1 MLIAEAQ
8 RQVRH
13 VYRGGVIGH
22 LVAGTL
28 WSIAAGIATW
38 GAPGT
43 AIATLCVGGV
53 FIFPV
58 TTLVLSRLGGPV
70 ALPATNPFRA
80 FGTQAAFVLP
90 LSMPVLL
97 TMSRAHA
104 DRFFPA
110 MLILVG
116 AHYLPFVTLYGMRSF
131 LLLAIALVAVGV
143 TLLFTG
149 LGGPTAGAW
158 CGAAILWTFALLAH
172 REHTRMVRG

>member
-1 MLIAEAQ
+1 VLILEAQ
-8 RQVRH
+8 CQVRQ

-28 WSIAAGIATW
+28 WLIAASIATW
-38 GAPGT
+38 GTPGA

-58 TTLVLSRLGGPV
+58 TTLVLSRLGGPA

-80 FGTQAAFVLP
+80 LGTQVAFVLP

-131 LLLAIALVAVGV
+131 LALAVVLVTVGV
-143 TLLFTG
+143 SLLFTG
-149 LGGPTAGAW
+149 LGGFTAGAW
-158 CGAAILWTFALLAH
+158 LGAGVLWMFAALAH
-172 REHTRMVRG
+172 QEYTRMARG